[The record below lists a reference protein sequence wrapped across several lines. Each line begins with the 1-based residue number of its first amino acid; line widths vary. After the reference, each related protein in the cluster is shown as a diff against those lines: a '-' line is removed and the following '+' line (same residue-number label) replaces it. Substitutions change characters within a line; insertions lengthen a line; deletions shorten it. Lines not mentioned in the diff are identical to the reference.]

1 VVFASRVPAATP
13 WCVNDFCG
21 RAAKS
26 DAGIV
31 IEAQIPQLP
40 VLLLGRVVFS

>member
-1 VVFASRVPAATP
+1 MAFASRVPAATP
-13 WCVNDFCG
+13 WCVNDFYG
-21 RAAKS
+21 RPAEP

-40 VLLLGRVVFS
+40 VLLLGRAVFS